1 MNYRSRREDYNN
13 AGYRRRYEGGGNL
26 RQKPQKA
33 RRKTFSTSLTSCSTL
48 GRSVVN
54 FVSILDLRLEVT
66 WKTLG
71 HVQKLTILWYLERY
85 QTIRGSKP
93 LTVISKLNN
102 AHEQY
107 KHSWISSILS
117 SFSRQSPALIIIFCH
132 YAECRSPLS
141 CRHELHGQYWHRS
154 PNLVQVWCYHR
165 S

>member
-1 MNYRSRREDYNN
+1 MMLGTVGDMKVVIFPDRNLKKHVARHFPHLSHIVRRWAVLYLMI
-13 AGYRRRYEGGGNL
+13 RI
-26 RQKPQKA
+26 
-33 RRKTFSTSLTSCSTL
+33 SL
-48 GRSVVN
+48 N
-54 FVSILDLRLEVT
+54 LDLKLDIT
-66 WKTLG
+66 MPGLLWKILG

-93 LTVISKLNN
+93 LTVIKKLNN
-102 AHEQY
+102 AQEQY

-117 SFSRQSPALIIIFCH
+117 SFSRRPPALNIIFCH